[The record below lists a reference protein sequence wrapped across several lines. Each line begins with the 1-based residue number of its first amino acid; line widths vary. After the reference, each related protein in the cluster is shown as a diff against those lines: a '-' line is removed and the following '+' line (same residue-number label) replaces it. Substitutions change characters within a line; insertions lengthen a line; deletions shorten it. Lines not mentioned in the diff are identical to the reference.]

1 MKDLHSR
8 HSSKSMFG
16 IFLCINC
23 LAHIFIKI
31 CLCRLHTIETKE
43 RKFDIVGLFPVN
55 VHNIN
60 PEALLWVEAFR
71 YYIEQSNNN
80 CSIFSYRIHDLGQQ
94 GNHELLAAIA
104 IDAILDES
112 NFRKKLNM
120 NCSCHRFRYLKQAII
135 GPSTSAKAKF
145 LSTILNNADDI
156 SIISYFA
163 TSDELRNTEQYPNF
177 LRTIPPDS
185 KQVQVLEG
193 LLKKFNWVYVSL
205 VYENSTYGESGYK
218 SIKRRKI
225 CLSAAI
231 RMENLNHTINL
242 LKHDVEKSNVIVLY
256 GLSKMVKDV
265 LDKAYQA
272 QILNKIWVLCHIS
285 GRDSWFLKFS
295 KKFKGSLLFV
305 YPTIIVDADF
315 RNHFF
320 NFDYYS
326 SKHNPW
332 IRNFFESKGIND
344 TKDRTKLARF
354 SKDFDFSYVGFVKNA
369 VLAYTNYVLRSISKL
384 AIEKMCSSNFSEIAG
399 FPMAGNKSWNS
410 SHNDLNLNE
419 GNAQFIFNI
428 EVILKHRQLI
438 GNFESNLMGTFSD
451 NNQSIIVVN
460 QSIFR
465 ELSKIKSIC
474 SEKCSPGYV
483 PRQIGNNWCCWH
495 CSPCSHNSI
504 KPEDGNFSCTE
515 CPMHTKANENC
526 TSCLPILSVH
536 IHYNDYIGALI
547 LSISVAGVVLNIFTI
562 AAFILKRQTPVV
574 RSSNFSFSM
583 VQLTCH
589 LIVFILV
596 NLFIEDQYLL
606 KCRVRI
612 YGIWLTYTIVIS
624 VILTKVSRLV
634 LIFQTSH
641 IITKEDILKEKT
653 KEVLIVFFCLILYA
667 CIAIT
672 LSLFDPITRE
682 DIIEEIESKN
692 RYEKYSKCISSA
704 QGIVSIVYI
713 LILQLICG
721 IQSFRGRKIP
731 GKYNEANCISYSMFL
746 STFSLLLSVL
756 LTRSIRSN
764 AVSLLLEACMIML
777 ANFSILFFLYFHK
790 VWLIVF
796 QSEKNSV
803 AVYRGECFQSF
814 RQEVSV
820 ASPSPK
826 EDRFITS

>member
-1 MKDLHSR
+1 M
-8 HSSKSMFG
+8 
-16 IFLCINC
+16 
-23 LAHIFIKI
+23 
-31 CLCRLHTIETKE
+31 HTIETKE
-43 RKFDIVGLFPVN
+43 RKFDIVGLFPVS
-55 VHNIN
+55 VHSIN
-60 PEALLWVEAFR
+60 PEALLWAEAFR

-80 CSIFSYRIHDLGQQ
+80 CSIFSYRIYDLGQQ
-94 GNHELLAAIA
+94 ENHELIATIA
-104 IDAILDES
+104 IDALLDES
-112 NFRKKLNM
+112 NFHNKLNV
-120 NCSCHRFRYLKQAII
+120 NCTCYTFRYLKQAII

-145 LSTILNNADDI
+145 LSTILSNADDI

-163 TSDELRNTEQYPNF
+163 TSDELRNREQYSNF

-185 KQVQVLEG
+185 YQVQVLEE

-205 VYENSTYGESGYK
+205 VYENSTYGESGYE

-225 CLSAAI
+225 CLSVAI
-231 RMENLNHTINL
+231 RMESLHQTIHL

-265 LDKAYQA
+265 LMKAHHK

-285 GRDSWFLKFS
+285 GRDSWFLEFS
-295 KKFKGSLLFV
+295 KNFKGRLLFV
-305 YPTIIVDADF
+305 YPTTTVDAEF

-320 NFDYYS
+320 NFDYSS
-326 SKHNPW
+326 SKYNSW
-332 IRNFFESKGIND
+332 IRNFFESKGINNS
-344 TKDRTKLARF
+344 KDRTKLRRF

-369 VLAYTNYVLRSISKL
+369 VLAYTNYVLGSISKL

-399 FPMAGNKSWNS
+399 FPMASIKSLNS

-419 GNAQFIFNI
+419 GNVQFIFYI
-428 EVILKHRQLI
+428 EVIQKHRQRI
-438 GNFESNLMGTFSD
+438 GKFESQLMGYFSE

-460 QSIFR
+460 QNIFR
-465 ELSKIKSIC
+465 ELSNIKSIC

-495 CSPCSHNSI
+495 CSPCSQNSI
-504 KPEDGNFSCTE
+504 KPEEGNFNCTE
-515 CPMHTKANENC
+515 CPMHTKANENR

-536 IHYNDYIGALI
+536 IHYNDYTGALI
-547 LSISVAGVVLNIFTI
+547 LSISVAGLVLNVFTI
-562 AAFILKRQTPVV
+562 VVFILKRQTPVV

-589 LIVFILV
+589 LMVFILV

-612 YGIWLTYTIVIS
+612 YGIWLTYTIIIS

-634 LIFQTSH
+634 LIFQASH

-653 KEVLIVFFCLILYA
+653 REVLIIFFCLIFYA

-672 LSLFDPITRE
+672 ISLFYAIKRE
-682 DIIEEIESKN
+682 DIIEQIETKA
-692 RYEKYSKCISSA
+692 RYEKYSKCISST
-704 QGIVSIVYI
+704 QGIVSIAYI
-713 LILQLICG
+713 LILQLVCG

-731 GKYNEANCISYSMFL
+731 GKYNEANCISYAMFL

-764 AVSLLLEACMIML
+764 AVSLLLEACTIML
-777 ANFSILFFLYFHK
+777 ANFSILFFLYFYK

-796 QSEKNSV
+796 HSEKNSI
-803 AVYRGECFQSF
+803 AVYREECFQSF
-814 RQEVSV
+814 KQEVSV
-820 ASPSPK
+820 ASPKKTRSIYCIVTDK
-826 EDRFITS
+826 KD